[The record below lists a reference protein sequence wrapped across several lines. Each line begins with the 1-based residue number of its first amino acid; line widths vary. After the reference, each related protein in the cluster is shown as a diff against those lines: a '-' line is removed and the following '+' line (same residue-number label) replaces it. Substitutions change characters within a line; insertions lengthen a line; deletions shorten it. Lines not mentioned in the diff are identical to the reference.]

1 MKIWMKPENI
11 HINKS
16 SFKYFILYYHTT
28 KYCYIHPNVCFWT
41 KKHLS
46 ILQKSYFVF
55 HSRKKYTGHYV
66 VYYAFK
72 ILISLCNAKNK
83 VHIIWEQTTNRLVKT
98 EVRMIFFIYVKRDIW
113 ISVHNEQ
120 NIYTICILFLFK
132 LPW

>member
-1 MKIWMKPENI
+1 MKPENI

-16 SFKYFILYYHTT
+16 SFKYFILYYYTT

-41 KKHLS
+41 KNHLS

-55 HSRKKYTGHYV
+55 HSRKKY
-66 VYYAFK
+66 
-72 ILISLCNAKNK
+72 
-83 VHIIWEQTTNRLVKT
+83 
-98 EVRMIFFIYVKRDIW
+98 DIW